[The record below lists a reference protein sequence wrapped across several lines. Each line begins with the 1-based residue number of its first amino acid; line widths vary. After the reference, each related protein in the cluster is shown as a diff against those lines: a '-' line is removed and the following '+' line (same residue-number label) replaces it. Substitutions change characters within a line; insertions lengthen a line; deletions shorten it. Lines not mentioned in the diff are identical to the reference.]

1 MIIECLN
8 KTQRRERR
16 GANRDQHL
24 ELDNNKHTLKHNYYQ
39 LKIFR
44 DGELIATNI
53 QRHIDILDQHQESVM
68 KFRRNDPDI
77 F

>member
-8 KTQRRERR
+8 KTKRRERR
-16 GANRDQHL
+16 GPNRDQHL
-24 ELDNNKHTLKHNYYQ
+24 ELDNNKHKLKHNYYQ

>member
-1 MIIECLN
+1 MF
-8 KTQRRERR
+8 KTQRR

-24 ELDNNKHTLKHNYYQ
+24 ELDNNKYNYQ

>member
-8 KTQRRERR
+8 KTKRR
-16 GANRDQHL
+16 GPNRDQHL

>member
-8 KTQRRERR
+8 KTQSRERR

-24 ELDNNKHTLKHNYYQ
+24 ELDDNKLKHNYYQ

>member
-1 MIIECLN
+1 MF
-8 KTQRRERR
+8 KTQRH
-16 GANRDQHL
+16 GANCDQHL
-24 ELDNNKHTLKHNYYQ
+24 ELDNNKYNYQ

>member
-1 MIIECLN
+1 MF
-8 KTQRRERR
+8 KTQRRERS
-16 GANRDQHL
+16 GDNRDQHL
-24 ELDNNKHTLKHNYYQ
+24 ELDNNKHTLKHNYYL

>member
-1 MIIECLN
+1 MF
-8 KTQRRERR
+8 KTQRR

-24 ELDNNKHTLKHNYYQ
+24 ELDNNKHKHNYK
-39 LKIFR
+39 LKISR